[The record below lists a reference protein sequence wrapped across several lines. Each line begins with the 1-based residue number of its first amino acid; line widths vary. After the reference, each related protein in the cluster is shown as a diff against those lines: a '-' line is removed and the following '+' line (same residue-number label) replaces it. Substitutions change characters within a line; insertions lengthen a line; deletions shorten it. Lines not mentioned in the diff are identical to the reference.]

1 MRKEIEYPN
10 YNSGK
15 TDGDWAILVLDE
27 AAPSNQPLVRPNSQD
42 SYPPVGE
49 QLTVMGY
56 GDTNPSDYVSDLS
69 DKLKKVNVNAIS
81 NADCDDSSDGRDDYY
96 NQISDNMLCANVN
109 GGGKDACQVRIVCSC
124 FYFCYLLSNFTHI
137 FSLYFPP
144 PKTTGRLW
152 WSPHRYQWQ
161 RTSCPSG
168 SCVMGDRVRRVSLP
182 RCICKSI

>member
-1 MRKEIEYPN
+1 MQKEIEYPR

-15 TDGDWAILVLDE
+15 TDGDWAILVLEE
-27 AAPSNQPLVRPNSQD
+27 AAPSSQPLVRPNSQG

-96 NQISDNMLCANVN
+96 NQITSNMMCANVN
-109 GGGKDACQVRIVCSC
+109 GGGKDACQVRMCLFIVACAE
-124 FYFCYLLSNFTHI
+124 HI
-137 FSLYFPP
+137 L
-144 PKTTGRLW
+144 
-152 WSPHRYQWQ
+152 
-161 RTSCPSG
+161 
-168 SCVMGDRVRRVSLP
+168 
-182 RCICKSI
+182 